1 MIHVGSTVFEMGEQ
15 RYKVGENHTPWK
27 DVFWLFPSSISW
39 TLMLIYINDKLPSL
53 LLSLMLLLK
62 VDKGG
67 DGEHIY
73 IYI

>member
-1 MIHVGSTVFEMGEQ
+1 MGEQ
-15 RYKVGENHTPWK
+15 RHKVRGYHTACK

-39 TLMLIYINDKLPSL
+39 TPMLIYINDKLSSL

-67 DGEHIY
+67 DDEHTYTY
-73 IYI
+73 I